1 MVAIWKVTAVCEK
14 IRPFKLEPVMNVTPF
29 LTKKMPSEC
38 EPAAT
43 LCLNDEDISFAA
55 AEGEVTTSD
64 GNISFESVD
73 TSCQCFATDF
83 ASSEIFVTLLQR
95 CRTQPPL
102 R

>member
-1 MVAIWKVTAVCEK
+1 MVAIYEK

-64 GNISFESVD
+64 DNISFESVD
-73 TSCQCFATDF
+73 TSCHCFATDF
-83 ASSEIFVTLLQR
+83 ASSEIFVTRPAALSYAACLE
-95 CRTQPPL
+95 PSV
-102 R
+102 

>member
-29 LTKKMPSEC
+29 LTKKLPSEC

-73 TSCQCFATDF
+73 TSCQCFAAEF
-83 ASSEIFVTLLQR
+83 PSSEIL
-95 CRTQPPL
+95 
-102 R
+102 